1 MYRFVPIKCG
11 STMDETMKIS
21 DETKREYIDRLNI
34 VGGFIDQLLLH
45 HPISSYNLDFKEKVE
60 EAAEILWDV
69 YVTAQE
75 QYDNKTL

>member
-1 MYRFVPIKCG
+1 
-11 STMDETMKIS
+11 MDETMKIS

-34 VGGFIDQLLLH
+34 IGGFIDQLLLH
-45 HPISSYNLDFKEKVE
+45 HPISSYNLDFKDKVE